1 MNKLFAILALTASAA
16 VPTIGHSAED
26 PNTYAPLE
34 MTTVTIRMT
43 GGHPYGQLYPCPE
56 GCALRLLPFTP
67 DARIY
72 VQGVPKSARELQ
84 DGQKLVGTVF
94 LTSQPIDAIDRIHAE

>member
-1 MNKLFAILALTASAA
+1 MNKLITILALMASAA
-16 VPTIGHSAED
+16 LPAIGHGAED
-26 PNTYAPLE
+26 PNSYSPLE
-34 MTTVTIRMT
+34 MTSVTIRMT

>member
-1 MNKLFAILALTASAA
+1 MNKLFATLALTASVTLPA
-16 VPTIGHSAED
+16 IGYSAED
-26 PNTYAPLE
+26 PNTYTPLE
-34 MTTVTIRMT
+34 MTTVIVRMT

-84 DGQKLVGTVF
+84 DGQELVGTVF
-94 LTSQPIDAIDRIHAE
+94 LTSRPIDAIDQIVAK

>member
-1 MNKLFAILALTASAA
+1 MNKLFAILALTASVTFPA
-16 VPTIGHSAED
+16 ISYSAED
-26 PNTYAPLE
+26 PKTYVPLE

-43 GGHPYGQLYPCPE
+43 SGHPYGQLYTCPE

-72 VQGVPKSARELQ
+72 IQGVPKSARELQ
-84 DGQKLVGTVF
+84 DGQELVGTVF
-94 LTSQPIDAIDRIHAE
+94 LTRQPIDAIDQIVAK

>member
-16 VPTIGHSAED
+16 LPAISHGAED
-26 PNTYAPLE
+26 PNSYSPLE

-72 VQGVPKSARELQ
+72 LQGAEKSARELH
-84 DGQKLVGTVF
+84 DGQEVVGTVF
-94 LTSQPIDAIDRIHAE
+94 ITSQPIDAIDQIVAN

>member
-16 VPTIGHSAED
+16 FPAIGHDAED
-26 PNTYAPLE
+26 PNSYSPLE

-43 GGHPYGQLYPCPE
+43 GGHPYGQLYPCPG

-72 VQGVPKSARELQ
+72 LQGKEKSARELQ
-84 DGQKLVGTVF
+84 DGQELVGTVF
-94 LTSQPIDAIDRIHAE
+94 LTSQPIDAIDQIVAK